1 MASAPDSNV
10 WSQVKDINLTAYK
23 NTPFYLA
30 FTYECGT
37 NGAYE
42 LTYDDIKVEN
52 KTTGINTVKGA
63 SVDLQVLGMPTYN
76 TIELNIDMK
85 NSDKLEIGV
94 FDMMGR
100 RVAVRNHNAQAGS
113 NRVSLTDLNLS
124 TGMYV
129 IQVMGQ
135 KGFGTVKAVVR

>member
-1 MASAPDSNV
+1 M
-10 WSQVKDINLTAYK
+10 
-23 NTPFYLA
+23 
-30 FTYECGT
+30 
-37 NGAYE
+37 
-42 LTYDDIKVEN
+42 
-52 KTTGINTVKGA
+52 
-63 SVDLQVLGMPTYN
+63 DLQVLGMPTYN

-85 NSDKLEIGV
+85 NSDKLEISV